1 MAAASGGVDLSMG
14 ASSSTRAWACGL
26 PITSIRAGGR
36 RRIPEPMC
44 LAAEDEDKRARLGDA
59 RGVTDHKMHFPVE
72 HVERLVVAVMHM
84 QRYRRRPGRQL
95 LLEYAEVRCAR
106 FNLHLGATAQEWPST
121 AARKDSH
128 GQSPGTTATTDTT
141 TMSTYCQARDI
152 RGMIMIDEPTPSA
165 NDAGSSCGGS

>member
-1 MAAASGGVDLSMG
+1 VRDQGHIVTTREWCLAKAALMAAASGGVDLSMG

-121 AARKDSH
+121 PRGRTVMASPRAPRRARTR
-128 GQSPGTTATTDTT
+128 QP
-141 TMSTYCQARDI
+141 
-152 RGMIMIDEPTPSA
+152 
-165 NDAGSSCGGS
+165 